1 MAVVLIEYSTNYHG
15 SENMTASTTATTI
28 PGYVAGTWTIDPVH
42 SEIGFSVRHMM
53 VSKVRGKF
61 SNFSGQIVTAEDPF
75 KSSATAEI
83 DLKSINTGQD
93 QRDEHIRSADFF
105 EVETYPTMTYH
116 STSARFDDGN
126 YVLDGELTLKG
137 VTKSVPLVLELNG
150 FGPDPFGGTR
160 AGFSAS
166 GEINRRDFNVNFTAP
181 MQNGGVVVADK
192 ITLHLEIEAVLES

>member
-1 MAVVLIEYSTNYHG
+1 
-15 SENMTASTTATTI
+15 MTASTIATTI

-61 SNFSGQIVTAEDPF
+61 TNFSGEIVTADDPL
-75 KSSATAEI
+75 KSSATAVI
-83 DLKSINTGQD
+83 DLKSISTGND

-105 EVETYPTMTYH
+105 EVETYPTMTWR
-116 STSARFDDGN
+116 STGARFSGGN
-126 YVLDGELTLKG
+126 YILDGELTLKG

-150 FGPDPFGGTR
+150 FGPDPYGGTR

-166 GEINRRDFNVNFTAP
+166 GELNRSDFNVSFNAP
-181 MQNGGVVVADK
+181 LQNGGVVVSDK
-192 ITLHLEIEAVLES
+192 ITLHLEIEAVLAS